1 MDIEARK
8 KGRDS
13 VRSTA
18 SKDLWTSEVASI
30 SVCAS
35 PRVSEKL
42 HSFHFRKVAVKIPS
56 RNHVSGTSAVS
67 IPAGGCNAGKSSGP
81 AWNKEVGM
89 DCIRPAEQDKQ
100 ASKSILMM

>member
-8 KGRDS
+8 QGHDL

-18 SKDLWTSEVASI
+18 SKDLWTSEVASF
-30 SVCAS
+30 CL
-35 PRVSEKL
+35 RLSERLRKL
-42 HSFHFRKVAVKIPS
+42 HSLHFRKVTVKIPS

-67 IPAGGCNAGKSSGP
+67 TPAGGCTAGKSSGP

-89 DCIRPAEQDKQ
+89 DCLRPAEKDKQ
-100 ASKSILMM
+100 ASTSILMM